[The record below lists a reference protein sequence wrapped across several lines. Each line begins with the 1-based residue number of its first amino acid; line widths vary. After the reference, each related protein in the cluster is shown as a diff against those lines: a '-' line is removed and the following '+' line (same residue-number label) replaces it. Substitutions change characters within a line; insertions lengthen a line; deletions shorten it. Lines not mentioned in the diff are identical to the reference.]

1 MLGRAHVTDYSKY
14 KSIVFI
20 DTMVVLHGQP
30 LDKQP
35 WKEIDPF
42 GPILVL
48 IVPQVQT
55 EIDKRKLDGRLSARA
70 RAFSRLIRPSVSK
83 GGEPIQIVSGPPV
96 VDIGMAFPKQ
106 IPWEKLDLDKGEGDD
121 VIVAQILHLSDL
133 PPSLAVLISHDGN
146 PLAKASRHG
155 IKVAPLSD
163 KWLLSPEPSPAE
175 KENTRLRAVVE
186 EFQKTE
192 PGLEVEVSIEAVST
206 VKAYKVEPLS
216 KDEQKALHQ
225 RLVQENP
232 RNDVSPSHLHWAR
245 AGSTYD
251 YNKYCDRTLFRHA
264 TNFHDR
270 VETMF
275 NQHEF
280 CVQIKNA
287 GSIPAENLI
296 VEITSSG
303 ASIRRHF
310 TIYKLQGP
318 SAPKARSPFDL
329 QMPHFPGFPT
339 PIGRHE
345 MVFAKDADGGQR
357 VEVHCQD
364 FRQGRTWRF
373 AGIVA
378 IDSTTDKLDITTRVT
393 AANLRGEIKESAS
406 VDVQL
411 EAVRVEELVD
421 ILAFKFRVDF
431 PMRQR
436 CREELGAENWK
447 WFREVY

>member
-1 MLGRAHVTDYSKY
+1 M
-14 KSIVFI
+14 
-20 DTMVVLHGQP
+20 
-30 LDKQP
+30 
-35 WKEIDPF
+35 
-42 GPILVL
+42 
-48 IVPQVQT
+48 
-55 EIDKRKLDGRLSARA
+55 
-70 RAFSRLIRPSVSK
+70 
-83 GGEPIQIVSGPPV
+83 
-96 VDIGMAFPKQ
+96 
-106 IPWEKLDLDKGEGDD
+106 
-121 VIVAQILHLSDL
+121 
-133 PPSLAVLISHDGN
+133 
-146 PLAKASRHG
+146 
-155 IKVAPLSD
+155 
-163 KWLLSPEPSPAE
+163 
-175 KENTRLRAVVE
+175 
-186 EFQKTE
+186 
-192 PGLEVEVSIEAVST
+192 
-206 VKAYKVEPLS
+206 KAYKVEPLS

-345 MVFAKDADGGQR
+345 MVSRKTQMVGNASKSIVRIFGK
-357 VEVHCQD
+357 VEPGDLPASSQL
-364 FRQGRTWRF
+364 TLPP
-373 AGIVA
+373 IS
-378 IDSTTDKLDITTRVT
+378 ST
-393 AANLRGEIKESAS
+393 S
-406 VDVQL
+406 
-411 EAVRVEELVD
+411 
-421 ILAFKFRVDF
+421 
-431 PMRQR
+431 P
-436 CREELGAENWK
+436 RE
-447 WFREVY
+447 